1 MRRWRTWAALVFTA
15 LAPVAL
21 VPHAAGAVTLAQCLD
36 LARTHAPALAQAE
49 ADVARAQGAIHE
61 AGAARQPTL
70 HFDASY
76 VQNTQPEEQ
85 QFSLPGLPPQTIKI
99 GAANILDLKTVAN
112 YTLFSSGLNPARV
125 RAAQAGEQAQQSAR
139 DQADADLTLRVS
151 QAFYREL
158 GAQRLIFAAN
168 EALVSARSHLRVAKA
183 RVQAGVS
190 PKLDALRADVDAS
203 EREVEL
209 ARAQEARAV
218 AHTDLESAIGMALDP
233 ADTLV
238 APPLPESAFPDSA
251 AALRQAL
258 AARPEIA
265 SLDHQI
271 AQAREQA
278 QAAHAEHL
286 PQVNL
291 SGTAEYR
298 APNKNE
304 AWANFN
310 DPGLRTYNLF
320 AGVELSMP
328 ILDGGLSGARVE
340 QYDAQRIA
348 LEARRRSQTLTVQQD
363 VAQALSDLRIATVQW
378 QTIESRLASATE
390 AVRLSEET
398 YKGGAGAATD
408 VIDAV
413 SDLATARVTE
423 AQALLGYWSAR
434 AELDHAMGKER

>member
-1 MRRWRTWAALVFTA
+1 MRRWGTGAALA
-15 LAPVAL
+15 WMAL
-21 VPHAAGAVTLAQCLD
+21 VPHAAGAVTLAQCLEQ
-36 LARTHAPALAQAE
+36 ARAHAPALAQAE
-49 ADVARAQGAIHE
+49 ADVARAHGVIDE
-61 AGAARQPTL
+61 AGAARKPTL
-70 HFDASY
+70 RLDASY
-76 VQNTQPEEQ
+76 VQNTEPVEQ

-99 GAANILDLKTVAN
+99 GAANILDLKTEAR
-112 YTLFSSGLNPARV
+112 YTLYSSGLNPARV
-125 RAAQAGEQAQQSAR
+125 RAAQAGERAQQSAR

-158 GAQRLIFAAN
+158 GAERLIFAAN
-168 EALVSARSHLRVAKA
+168 EALTSARSHLRVANA

-203 EREVEL
+203 ERQVEL

-218 AHTDLESAIGMALDP
+218 ARAELENAMGLALDP
-233 ADTLV
+233 ADTLQS
-238 APPLPESAFPDSA
+238 PPPPESAFPDSA
-251 AALRQAL
+251 AALQQAL

-286 PQVNL
+286 PQVSL

-298 APNKNE
+298 APNKND
-304 AWANFN
+304 AFFNFQ
-310 DPGLRTYNLF
+310 DPGLKTYNLF
-320 AGVELSMP
+320 AGVALSMP
-328 ILDGGLSGARVE
+328 LFDGGVSGARV
-340 QYDAQRIA
+340 AQFQAQGEA
-348 LEARRRSQTLTVQQD
+348 LEARRRSQMLTVQLD

-378 QTIESRLASATE
+378 QTVESRLASATE

-408 VIDAV
+408 VLDAV
-413 SDLATARVTE
+413 SDLATARVAE

-434 AELDHAMGKER
+434 AELDHATGKER

>member
-1 MRRWRTWAALVFTA
+1 LVA
-15 LAPVAL
+15 LA
-21 VPHAAGAVTLAQCLD
+21 PHAAGAVTLARCLE
-36 LARTHAPALAQAE
+36 LARSHAPALAQAD
-49 ADVARAQGAIHE
+49 ADVARAHGAIHE
-61 AGAARQPTL
+61 AGAARKPTMR
-70 HFDASY
+70 FDASY
-76 VQNTQPEEQ
+76 VQNTQPVEQ

-99 GAANILDLKTVAN
+99 GAANILDLKTEAR
-112 YTLFSSGLNPARV
+112 YTLYSSGLNPARV
-125 RAAQAGEQAQQSAR
+125 RAAEAGERARQSAR

-158 GAQRLIFAAN
+158 GALRLIQAAN
-168 EALVSARSHLRVAKA
+168 EALTAARSHRRVASA

-203 EREVEL
+203 EREVQL

-218 AHTDLESAIGMALDP
+218 ARTDLETAIGATLDP
-233 ADTLV
+233 ADTLK
-238 APPLPESAFPDSA
+238 APPLPESTFPDSA
-251 AALRQAL
+251 AALQQAL

-265 SLDHQI
+265 ALDHEI

-286 PQVNL
+286 PQVSL

-310 DPGLRTYNLF
+310 DPGLKTYNLF
-320 AGVELSMP
+320 AGVELTMP
-328 ILDGGLSGARVE
+328 IFDGGVSGARVE
-340 QYDAQRIA
+340 QYQAQRGA
-348 LEARRRSQTLTVQQD
+348 LEARRRAAALDVQLD
-363 VAQALSDLRIATVQW
+363 VAQALSDLRVATVQW
-378 QTIESRLASATE
+378 QTIESRLASAIE
-390 AVRLSEET
+390 AMRLSEET
-398 YKGGAGAATD
+398 YKGGTGTATD
-408 VIDAV
+408 VLDAV
-413 SDLATARVTE
+413 TDLADARVAE